1 MPFPNNC
8 LNCDKP
14 MFDFRLHDNMVCKA
28 CKERH
33 GKRMMI
39 AKKPTFVD
47 KLNKILTN
55 FRRGK

>member
-1 MPFPNNC
+1 
-8 LNCDKP
+8 

-28 CKERH
+28 CEERH
-33 GKRMMI
+33 GKGMMA